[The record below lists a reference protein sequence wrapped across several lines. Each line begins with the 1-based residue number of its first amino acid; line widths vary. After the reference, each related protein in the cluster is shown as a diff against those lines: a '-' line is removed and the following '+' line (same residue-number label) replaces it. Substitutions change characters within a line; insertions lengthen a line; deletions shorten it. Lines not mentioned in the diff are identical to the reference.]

1 MKTYDERTADVRKKI
16 AIKKR
21 NRRIVTGSC
30 LSLVVILTLVLFV
43 PYSTTPPD
51 VSGYQNSEYYD
62 LIRILNEVTYE
73 KPKYA
78 NNFEALMASLP
89 RFSQIKGE
97 MAPDNMN
104 IASGMVSAEAE
115 EYVEVTDNQ
124 VQGVTEGD
132 IFKRSDKYI
141 YYLAGGTLHTY
152 SIDAEKSAQ
161 VGMYNIG
168 KYTSPNGE
176 QSGWHWRGSDQMY
189 LSEDCTTV
197 TVIQE
202 YYLDGI
208 GVSVVVADLDVTNPQ
223 NVLTRSYV
231 CFPGSVVSTRM
242 VEDQLLLT
250 YNYQV
255 NKDTLNFA
263 EPETYVPSYG
273 VPGDMKMLSAENIL
287 CPDNA
292 ASARYTVV
300 CSLDRQTLEVRDS
313 LALMDYSQ
321 ELYVS
326 PNAIYATHN
335 YMEKSDKIIDRYTQ
349 TAMTEITG
357 ISFDGALNVLGGI
370 QLEGNV
376 KDQYSVDEYDGILRV
391 VTSTEISQVQEWV
404 RDNTVIG
411 LDVVSLSVINTE
423 RNVNLYCV
431 DLSDWSVAVS
441 VIGFAPEG
449 EEATSVRFDGVNAYV
464 CTAERVTL
472 SDPVYFFDLSDLQN
486 ITWTDTGVI
495 DGYSTSLI
503 NMGEGYL
510 LGIGYGDLRQLK
522 IEVYEQTR
530 DGVVSVS
537 AWEKN
542 AEFSEVYKS
551 YFIDRERDLV
561 GLAVRN
567 DWSGGCYVLLHFDG
581 YKLQEVLQVDL
592 EGSLELDSARAFL
605 ADGYFYILER
615 SNGLIVEKAQ

>member
-141 YYLAGGTLHTY
+141 YYLAGGTLHIY
-152 SIDAEKSAQ
+152 SIDAEKSAR

-231 CFPGSVVSTRM
+231 CFPGSIVSTRM

-255 NKDTLNFA
+255 NTDTLNFE

-411 LDVVSLSVINTE
+411 LDIVSLSVINTE

-522 IEVYEQTR
+522 IEVYEQTQ

-561 GLAVRN
+561 GLAVQN

>member
-21 NRRIVTGSC
+21 NRRIVTGSF

-141 YYLAGGTLHTY
+141 YYLAGGTLHIY

-231 CFPGSVVSTRM
+231 CFPGSIVSTRM

-464 CTAERVTL
+464 CTAERITL
-472 SDPVYFFDLSDLQN
+472 SDPVYFFDLSDLRN

-581 YKLQEVLQVDL
+581 YKLQEVLQVEL

>member
-97 MAPDNMN
+97 MAPDNMD

-141 YYLAGGTLHTY
+141 YYLAGGTLHIY
-152 SIDAEKSAQ
+152 SIDAEKSVQ

-231 CFPGSVVSTRM
+231 CFPGSIVSTRM

-255 NKDTLNFA
+255 NTVTLNFE

-464 CTAERVTL
+464 CTAERITL